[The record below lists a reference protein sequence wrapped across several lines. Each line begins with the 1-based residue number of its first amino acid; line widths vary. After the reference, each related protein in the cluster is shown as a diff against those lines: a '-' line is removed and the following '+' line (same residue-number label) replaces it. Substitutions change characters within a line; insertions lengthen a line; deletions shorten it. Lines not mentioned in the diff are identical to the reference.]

1 MKCPNCGKWNQS
13 SLPHCIYC
21 GMELPEDHAY
31 GANGMPAWQ
40 LELEDKVRAKSY
52 IRVDEDGETET
63 TDDPRDTLAGEMA
76 ELKNRKLVGEE
87 QQRKLRQEAARRGM
101 APSGRT
107 VRTTSNRTTFFS
119 AYDNPDTT
127 LRPVAPELV
136 EEGEVAPDAKQVYP
150 PKYRTTY
157 SGQREDEVYGYGNTR
172 RIVNIQHPSDDE
184 NIYDGYHDTSAY
196 LPAYANQDEYENTM
210 RMRARGL
217 SRKPR
222 RQKGRRILR
231 FLAITG
237 CLALSAWL
245 IVAFALPMLQKEPE
259 DQREATVVSTI
270 RDDLAAHT
278 VSIPGVDGQ
287 RITIRELRT
296 SAIVTGGVATFDI
309 ADHTWY
315 DNNEEYLQ
323 DTMSVTLTP
332 YVTLESGKQQP
343 LEPIHYDID
352 IPLSPIEL
360 STPDGLYK
368 EVSTAMYNI
377 SFFVRDGSSVIINGD
392 DYSDL
397 VDSETGEVSYNA
409 TVQPIGE
416 NQFNIVVRSQ
426 YCRENSM
433 TVTLYREKQDIPLDL
448 ASDIASTSSA
458 SNAMVTISGTTL
470 PGAVVRVLSPYYD
483 LDITNTDVDGSFSFK
498 AKLENIGNNTIIIT
512 ADYPGKATTRVEH
525 VVYYV
530 PNIDVYSRK
539 AWDIQT
545 QYTDLMD
552 NLNVRKA
559 KSQIYLCKGTI
570 TEIDTTKPQ
579 RAYMN
584 VGTEESPKM
593 IYVEN
598 SSKTTWEAGTY
609 YRLYA
614 DAYGMYD
621 SVPWLIARYT
631 YLD

>member
-1 MKCPNCGKWNQS
+1 MKCPNCGKWNQP

-409 TVQPIGE
+409 TVQPIGD

>member
-1 MKCPNCGKWNQS
+1 MKCPNCGKWNQAN
-13 SLPHCIYC
+13 LPHCIYC
-21 GMELPEDHAY
+21 GQEMPDDLAY
-31 GANGMPAWQ
+31 GASGMPAWQ
-40 LELEDKVRAKSY
+40 LELEDKVKAKSY

-76 ELKNRKLVGEE
+76 ELKNRKLAGEE

-107 VRTTSNRTTFFS
+107 VRTTSNRSTFFS

-136 EEGEVAPDAKQVYP
+136 EEGEVAPDARQVYP

-157 SGQREDEVYGYGNTR
+157 SSQMEDEVYGYGNTR
-172 RIVNIQHPSDDE
+172 RIVNIQRPSDDE

-210 RMRARGL
+210 RMRTRGP

-222 RQKGRRILR
+222 RHRARRILR
-231 FLAITG
+231 FLVILG
-237 CLALSAWL
+237 CLVLSAWL
-245 IVAFALPMLQKEPE
+245 IVSFVLPMLQKEPE
-259 DQREATVVSTI
+259 DQRQPTVVSTI

-309 ADHTWY
+309 VDHIWY
-315 DNNEEYLQ
+315 DNNEDYLQ
-323 DTMSVTLTP
+323 DTMNVTLTP
-332 YVTLESGKQQP
+332 YVTLDSGKQQP
-343 LEPIHYDID
+343 LDPIHYEIE

-360 STPDGLYK
+360 SKPDGLYK

-377 SFFVRDGSSVIINGD
+377 IFYVRDGSSVVINGE

-416 NQFNIVVRSQ
+416 NHFDIVVRSQ
-426 YCRENSM
+426 YCRENTM
-433 TVTLYREKQDIPLDL
+433 TVTLYREKQEIPLDL
-448 ASDIASTSSA
+448 ASDIATTSSA
-458 SNAMVTISGTTL
+458 SNATVTVSGTTL
-470 PGAVVRVLSPYYD
+470 PGAVVKVPSPYYD
-483 LDITNTDVDGSFSFK
+483 LDITNTDIDGSFSFK
-498 AKLENIGNNTIIIT
+498 AKLDTIGNNTIVIT

-552 NLNVRKA
+552 NLNIRKA
-559 KSQIYLCKGTI
+559 NSQIYVCKGI
-570 TEIDTTKPQ
+570 VTEIDTTKPQ

-584 VGTEESPKM
+584 IGTEESPRM

-598 SSKTTWEAGTY
+598 SSKTTWEPGTY

-614 DAYGMYD
+614 DAYGMYN
-621 SVPWLIARYT
+621 SMPWLIARYT
-631 YLD
+631 YTY